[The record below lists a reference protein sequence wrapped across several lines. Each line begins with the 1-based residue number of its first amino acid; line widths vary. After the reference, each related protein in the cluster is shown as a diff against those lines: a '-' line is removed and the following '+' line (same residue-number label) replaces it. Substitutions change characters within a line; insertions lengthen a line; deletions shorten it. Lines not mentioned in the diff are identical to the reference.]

1 MISDKNRE
9 TVMDQISSLKICSDK
24 IRENLSSI
32 QLLMADNNYSRIKE
46 HSISNELTGLIK
58 QVDSLTHSIDAMEKK
73 LM

>member
-1 MISDKNRE
+1 MMSVHIRSTVLDKINSR
-9 TVMDQISSLKICSDK
+9 KICSDK

-32 QLLMADNNYSRIKE
+32 QLLMADSNYGRIRD
-46 HSISNELTGLIK
+46 HSVSNELEGLIK